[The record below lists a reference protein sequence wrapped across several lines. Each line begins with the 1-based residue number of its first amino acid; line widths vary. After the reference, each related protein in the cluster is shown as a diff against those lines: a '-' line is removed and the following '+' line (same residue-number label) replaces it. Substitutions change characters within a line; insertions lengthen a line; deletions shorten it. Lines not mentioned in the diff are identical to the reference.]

1 MVVEKLKEREDAR
14 DAKQD
19 EENLLAEIE
28 RLKSVNSELVHEN
41 DHLQL
46 SLQNAQQAYLLE
58 VKNWEKL
65 QERIDKLEE
74 AFWTIINYIRD
85 FTNELLTK
93 RWSENQ

>member
-19 EENLLAEIE
+19 EDNLYAEVE
-28 RLKSVNSELVHEN
+28 RLKSLNNELVHEN

-46 SLQNAQQAYLLE
+46 SLQNAQEAYLLE

-65 QERIDKLEE
+65 QNRIDELEAAMKTVARQIT
-74 AFWTIINYIRD
+74 AFINEKI
-85 FTNELLTK
+85 
-93 RWSENQ
+93 